1 MKKITVY
8 EKPTCT
14 TCRNLAKLL
23 KEHGIDYEKVNY
35 FIDPLSAAK
44 IKDLLKRAKIKPID
58 AVRKAE
64 PDFKKLKISAEMSD
78 DKIISLMVKNPN
90 LIQRPIVEV
99 GRKVILARPAEK
111 VLEIL

>member
-35 FIDPLSAAK
+35 FIDPLPASK
-44 IKDLLKRAKIKPID
+44 IKDLLKRAKVKPID